1 MGHVMAGPVGRWV
14 AAGTLFAAALVP
26 NLLYVRLDSG
36 WPSWAPLAAQVVL
49 GVSAVLLAADPSHR
63 RSALLLGATV
73 VALGASGLLG
83 LGEVLGGGYWNQVG
97 WAAQWWAAATLLPV
111 LLSYPG
117 DRLGG
122 RGARTL
128 VWTTAAVVASRTLA
142 APTWSTSFIGDSG
155 PTLWATY
162 PGVTGPELSR
172 LLVEIETVGLLA
184 VVVWATVLLVR
195 RGVAANG
202 LQRRA
207 VRAVVVAGLA
217 LALAV
222 GVRQI
227 SDAAWP
233 VVLPGGDVIRT
244 VTFVLLGVAPVV
256 LLVIAVRDIV
266 QRARLVDSL
275 LRHGG
280 DAAAVEATLRTA
292 LHDSRLRLHF
302 AIPGGWAD
310 ASGRLVA
317 VGSRV
322 EALPEPLPGLER
334 RLLPPGGSEG
344 GSEGG
349 SGAGPDAGPEVG
361 AVIDLSAVAPEDEA
375 AVGAVLTAAALAT
388 ENSRLGVE
396 RTAHLRELS
405 ASRTRVVEAGLQ
417 ERHRLERDLHDGVQ
431 QHLLALSATL
441 SRAELAGSDAARSGA
456 MAEARLRVA
465 ETMSELRSLARGIHP
480 TVLSQGGL
488 GVALPRLESVDARVH
503 VEVDP
508 ALAAGMRLDPTVEA
522 AAYFAVAELVAN
534 AVKHSGARR
543 IRVAVS
549 TGAPVAAGTTGAT
562 PDPGLRLLVEDD
574 GACAAGAA
582 GTAGAPAPPQATAA
596 EGGLLGVRDRV
607 ASLGGRLRVDVPATG
622 GSVVDVWLPHC
633 VTEG

>member
-1 MGHVMAGPVGRWV
+1 MAGPVGRWT
-14 AAGTLFAAALVP
+14 AAGILFAAALLP
-26 NLLYVRLDSG
+26 NLLFVRVEGG
-36 WPSWAPLAAQVVL
+36 WHAWAPLSAQVVL
-49 GVSAVLLAADPSHR
+49 GLCAVLLAADPAHR

-73 VALGASGLLG
+73 VALGFSGMLG
-83 LGEVLGGGYWNQVG
+83 LGEVFGGGYWNQVG
-97 WAAQWWAAATLLPV
+97 WTAQWWAAATLLPV

-117 DRLGG
+117 DRLVG
-122 RGARTL
+122 RWSRAL
-128 VWTTAAVVASRTLA
+128 VWTTAAVVASRALA
-142 APTWSTSFIGDSG
+142 GPTWSLSFIDDTG

-172 LLVEIETVGLLA
+172 LLVELETGCLLA
-184 VVVWATVLLVR
+184 VVVGATVLLVR
-195 RGVAANG
+195 RWTTANG
-202 LQRRA
+202 PQRRP

-222 GVRQI
+222 GVRQV

-233 VVLPGGDVIRT
+233 VEIPGGDVTQT
-244 VTFVLLGVAPVV
+244 VTFVLLGLAPVV
-256 LLVIAVRDIV
+256 LLVIAVRDVV

-275 LRHGG
+275 LRRGD

-322 EALPEPLPGLER
+322 EALPPPAPGLER
-334 RLLPPGGSEG
+334 RPLPPG
-344 GSEGG
+344 
-349 SGAGPDAGPEVG
+349 AADDHPPDHPEVG
-361 AVIDLSAVAPEDEA
+361 AVVDLSVVAPEDEA
-375 AVGAVLTAAALAT
+375 AVGAVLTAAAVAT

-405 ASRTRVVEAGLQ
+405 ASRARVVEAGLQ

-480 TVLSQGGL
+480 TALSQGGL
-488 GVALPRLESVDARVH
+488 GVALPRLEEVDERVR

-508 ALAAGMRLDPTVEA
+508 ALAAGLRLHPTVEA

-534 AVKHSGARR
+534 AVKHSGAGR

-549 TGAPVAAGTTGAT
+549 TAAA

-574 GACAAGAA
+574 GAGAA
-582 GTAGAPAPPQATAA
+582 VG

-607 ASLGGRLRVDVPATG
+607 ASLGGWLRVAAAVTG
-622 GSVVDVWLPHC
+622 GTVVDVWLPRAP
-633 VTEG
+633 TEG